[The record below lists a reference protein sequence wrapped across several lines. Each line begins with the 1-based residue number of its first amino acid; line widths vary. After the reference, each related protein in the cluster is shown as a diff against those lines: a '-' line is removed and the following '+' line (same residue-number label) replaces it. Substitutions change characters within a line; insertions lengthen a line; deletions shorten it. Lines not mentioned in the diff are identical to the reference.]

1 MAMGVAMP
9 QQKDPLDKVL
19 QALQLVQAGFGIK
32 TAYDQVKL
40 NKLKTDELEKQKE
53 IDDRRSRN
61 EFLEGEMSNL
71 HIVEPNTPGSATG
84 YVDVIKRTPDGK
96 QIDDPDTGKPV
107 VDRQKFSFFT
117 KDSAQTQAYMQRNE
131 ASGLELENR
140 KTYAAGGIPN
150 SDLLNYRIEYK
161 AMPGYQQKWVNNP
174 ITGQRETIW
183 VAPRGLKELSSGS
196 SEKDEKEL
204 PNWVNQQNKAGWQ
217 AARLDGIQDPTPD
230 QALQY
235 SPENIQKAVYIYKD
249 RIDKSGDIQLYGALE
264 KFDKEIGIDG
274 ATLPNGGKG
283 SPSTPIEGI
292 SKGGDLKA
300 NIPFG
305 RYAQGDKEQ
314 RNRTAIEG
322 VKNLLLKDRSGA
334 AINKEEAGRLANELS
349 VAYGQNNPA
358 AIREAMAKVR
368 TSLKRN
374 LQNLET
380 GIPSKARDIIRKESP
395 LHSESPLFTG
405 KKLTDEEAANKFIEG
420 I

>member
-40 NKLKTDELEKQKE
+40 NKMKMDQAEADKAK
-53 IDDRRSRN
+53 DDRLNRG
-61 EFLEGEMSNL
+61 EFTEGEIGNL
-71 HIVEPNTPGSATG
+71 FIVDSSEPGSSKG
-84 YVDVIKRTPDGK
+84 FVDVIQRTPDGK
-96 QIDDPDTGKPV
+96 AIEDPDTGKPV
-107 VDRQKFSFFT
+107 VQRRQFNFIS
-117 KDSAQTQAYMQRNE
+117 KDSAQTQAYLQRNQQQ
-131 ASGLELENR
+131 ALELDDAKIR
-140 KTYAAGGIPN
+140 AQGGIPTRQ
-150 SDLLNYRIEYK
+150 LLNFHIEASAK
-161 AMPGYQQKWVNNP
+161 PGYQKSWTNNP
-174 ITGQRETIW
+174 ATGQRETIW
-183 VAPRGLKELSSGS
+183 VAPKGIRETIGTN
-196 SEKDEKEL
+196 SER
-204 PNWVNQQNKAGWQ
+204 PTWVTPQMKPGYE
-217 AARLDGIQDPTPD
+217 AARQEGIADPTPE
-230 QALQY
+230 QALQF
-235 SPENIQKAVYIYKD
+235 SPENVQKAVYLYKD

-274 ATLPNGGKG
+274 AALPNGKKG

-292 SKGGDLKA
+292 SAGGDLKA

-314 RNRTAIEG
+314 ANRTAIQG
-322 VKNLLLKDRSGA
+322 VINLLLKERSGA
-334 AINKEEAGRLANELS
+334 AINKEEAQRLATELS
-349 VAYGQNNPA
+349 SAYGQNNPA

-380 GIPSKARDIIRKESP
+380 GMPSKARDQLRKESP